1 MFITKALKALYKHSR
16 PWLQHLLP
24 CAVADDPAFA
34 QPLAR
39 LLFSIVEE
47 KPHAERAAL
56 IDTFRGTTVVVTH
69 GQQQKVT
76 TAPSARHHY
85 DVGTLLEAATELVEK
100 DGGREI
106 LLERGVF
113 FGTASR
119 AAAER
124 STGTAVTTPL
134 DLAVPNI
141 VATTAPGAAP
151 VAAPSAAA
159 TDGAVD
165 ATALIVD
172 LRAWAHGAEGKMPP
186 ALLQKVLKVL
196 PPNQGQITER
206 QVQVISQIT
215 KISPK
220 RSHERSSG
228 TASIRTNYTLPERN
242 VVKANIAAN
251 SAGRKR
257 HGNQYA
263 ESGALDEEG
272 ERPRRDNAAPS
283 ATQTSGTVAATVDNN
298 SKEMMYGMLT
308 QIKLR
313 SDALDLPM
321 ARELQK
327 QRKAMNHQPLRDAK
341 KVKTLNELRVV
352 QARTQTSTRATTADV
367 VAKDYSSNPEVPDHV
382 THLGTVAVSSLTI
395 ADLEAELAARPVPAF
410 AFDGTA
416 GAGSR
421 KQQLQQALADAV
433 RGADAGGADNVLAT
447 RVERFVDEDDG
458 VVTSPLGVTMRRP
471 GDDALPPASEPTA
484 AMLVR
489 LGVRSAATA
498 AAPSAPAAPSPPPP
512 PEAAAA
518 AAAPTAEEETAAE
531 QDGGGDVIMGAA
543 PPPPQTEEAEEDPI
557 LAPPRVQ
564 HAQRERR
571 GGTVANYATLSKDD

>member
-100 DGGREI
+100 EGGREI
-106 LLERGVF
+106 LLERGIF
-113 FGTASR
+113 FGIASR

-134 DLAVPNI
+134 DVAVPNI
-141 VATTAPGAAP
+141 VATTAPGAP
-151 VAAPSAAA
+151 SVAAPSVTA

-165 ATALIVD
+165 AAALLVD
-172 LRAWAHGAEGKMPP
+172 LRAWAHGAAGRMPR
-186 ALLQKVLKVL
+186 ALLQTVLKVL

-228 TASIRTNYTLPERN
+228 TASIRTNYTLAERN
-242 VVKANIAAN
+242 VVKAMVMAN

-257 HGNQYA
+257 SANQYVEA
-263 ESGALDEEG
+263 GVLDEEG

-313 SDALDLPM
+313 ADALDLPV

-327 QRKAMNHQPLRDAK
+327 QRKALGHVALRDAK
-341 KVKTLNELRVV
+341 REKTLSDLKVV
-352 QARTQTSTRATTADV
+352 HARTQTSTRATTTDV

-382 THLGTVAVSSLTI
+382 THLGTVALSSLTI

-433 RGADAGGADNVLAT
+433 RGADDARAGGEVGAV
-447 RVERFVDEDDG
+447 RVERLVDEDDEAG
-458 VVTSPLGVTMRRP
+458 VVTTPLGVTMRRP
-471 GDDALPPASEPTA
+471 GDVARPPASEPVA

-489 LGVRSAATA
+489 LGVRSA

-512 PEAAAA
+512 PPPEAA
-518 AAAPTAEEETAAE
+518 AAAPTAEEEMAAE
-531 QDGGGDVIMGAA
+531 QDGGGDVRMGAA
-543 PPPPQTEEAEEDPI
+543 PPPPQTEADEDPL
-557 LAPPRVQ
+557 LAPPREQ
-564 HAQRERR
+564 HAQRARR
-571 GGTVANYATLSKDD
+571 GTTVANYATLANGR